1 MMREQVSMQRKV
13 KIYSSPFCTFC
24 IMAKN
29 FLKKYGIEYEDIN
42 VQEDEQEARKIME
55 LTGQTTIPVIIID
68 GKEILIG
75 FDEEK
80 LKKALDI
87 K

>member
-1 MMREQVSMQRKV
+1 MQKNV

-29 FLKKYGIEYEDIN
+29 FLKKHGIEYEDIN

-68 GKEILIG
+68 GKEIMIG

-80 LKKALDI
+80 LRKALGI
-87 K
+87 KD

>member
-1 MMREQVSMQRKV
+1 MQKNV

-24 IMAKN
+24 LLAKN
-29 FLKKYGIEYEDIN
+29 FLKKHGIEYEDIN
-42 VQEDEQEARKIME
+42 VQENEQEARKIME

-68 GKEILIG
+68 DKEILIG

-80 LKKALDI
+80 LRKALEI
-87 K
+87 ES

>member
-1 MMREQVSMQRKV
+1 MQKTVKV
-13 KIYSSPFCTFC
+13 YSSPFCTFC
-24 IMAKN
+24 ILAKN
-29 FLKKYGIEYEDIN
+29 FMKKHGIEYEDIN
-42 VQEDEQEARKIME
+42 VQEDEREARKVME

-80 LKKALDI
+80 LRKALEI
-87 K
+87 KD

>member
-1 MMREQVSMQRKV
+1 MQKNV

-29 FLKKYGIEYEDIN
+29 FLKKHGIEYEDIN
-42 VQEDEQEARKIME
+42 VQENEQEARKIIE

-80 LKKALDI
+80 LRKALEI
-87 K
+87 KD

>member
-1 MMREQVSMQRKV
+1 MQKKV

-29 FLKKYGIEYEDIN
+29 FLKKHGIEYEDIN
-42 VQEDEQEARKIME
+42 VQEDEQEARKIIE

-68 GKEILIG
+68 DKEILIG

-80 LKKALDI
+80 LRKALEI
-87 K
+87 KS